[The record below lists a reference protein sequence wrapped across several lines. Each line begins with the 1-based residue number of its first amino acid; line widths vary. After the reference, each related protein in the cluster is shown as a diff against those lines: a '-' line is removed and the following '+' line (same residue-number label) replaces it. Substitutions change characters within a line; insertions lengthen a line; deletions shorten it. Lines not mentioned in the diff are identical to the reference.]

1 MFTGIVQHV
10 GAIGRI
16 AATADG
22 KRLAIDV
29 GPLKERLAVGDS
41 LAVNGACLT
50 VAAIGADLLE
60 FDVVSETLSR
70 TTLGELRAGQKVNLE
85 PSLRLDDALD
95 GHLVQ
100 GHVDGVAE
108 LRRID
113 RSRGLLMEFE
123 ARRELTVQMVPK
135 GSVTINGV
143 SLTLAEAGDRSFAV
157 ALIPTTLQQTT
168 LGELRVASKVNIE
181 TDVIGKYV
189 LKYLGQLA
197 GAAGQGGLTLDKLHQ
212 AGFADA

>member
-1 MFTGIVQHV
+1 MFTGIIQHV
-10 GAIGRI
+10 GTTGRI
-16 AATADG
+16 AATAIG
-22 KRLAIDV
+22 KRLALDV
-29 GPLKERLAVGDS
+29 GPLKDRLAVGDS
-41 LAVNGACLT
+41 LAVDGACLT

-60 FDVVSETLSR
+60 FDVVSETLSS

-100 GHVDGVAE
+100 GHVDGIAK
-108 LRRID
+108 LRATD
-113 RSRGLLMEFE
+113 RNRGWRMEFE
-123 ARRELTVQMVPK
+123 APRELTAQMVPK
-135 GSVTINGV
+135 GSIAINGV

-168 LGELRVASKVNIE
+168 LGELRVGAKVNIE

-189 LKYLGQLA
+189 LKCLGQLA
-197 GAAGQGGLTLDKLHQ
+197 GAAGPGGLTLDKLRQ
-212 AGFADA
+212 AGFADG